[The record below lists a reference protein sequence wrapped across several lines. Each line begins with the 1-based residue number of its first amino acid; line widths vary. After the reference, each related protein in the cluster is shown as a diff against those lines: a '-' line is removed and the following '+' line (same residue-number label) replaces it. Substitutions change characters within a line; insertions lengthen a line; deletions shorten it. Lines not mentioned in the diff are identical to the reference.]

1 MRIIYDNLPIPNS
14 IEKSVYIKTKD
25 SEKFNYIAGLLK
37 ESGYSGTVFTDVTSS
52 DDVPVKNN
60 DVPVKNNDVPVKNN
74 DVEFEKIA
82 DIVIDAEDIIDLNI
96 SEVMNSPE
104 ISRKGGE
111 VYVPAYVWQTAQFQ
125 SWYKDLLESGNT
137 LEKADVLYC
146 FTTSRGF
153 LFSYVMKVSI
163 WVEAEKRFK
172 ANEIIISRR
181 NVSNVIAYTDD
192 KIVLIKEF
200 RSPVSNDEG
209 FVYELPGGSSFDDA
223 VDPLE
228 NARTEFFE
236 EVGFLIKDKERF
248 RHVSDR
254 QLAATVITHKSNL
267 YAIKLTEDEIKE
279 IEMIGKKKD
288 DNTTVIGDN
297 DEHTYTVIVDK
308 KELFSLPVDFS
319 TIGMI
324 YSAIV

>member
-1 MRIIYDNLPIPNS
+1 MQIIHKNEPMPKS
-14 IEKSVYIKTKD
+14 ITKSVFIKTKD
-25 SEKFNYIAGLLK
+25 NEKLSYIINLLK
-37 ESGYSGTVFTDVTSS
+37 EAGYSGTVFTDINSQYGS
-52 DDVPVKNN
+52 NSIYNEEDFN
-60 DVPVKNNDVPVKNN
+60 
-74 DVEFEKIA
+74 KIA
-82 DIVIDAEDIIDLNI
+82 DIVVDLEDLIDINV
-96 SEVMNSPE
+96 SEIMNSSE
-104 ISRKGGE
+104 IPRKGGE
-111 VYVPAYVWQTAQFQ
+111 VYVPSYVWETAQFQ
-125 SWYKDLLESGNT
+125 SWYKDLIKAGNT
-137 LEKADVLYC
+137 LEKVDVLYH
-146 FTTSRGF
+146 FTTPSGY

-209 FVYELPGGSSFDDA
+209 FVYELPGGSSFDDS

-236 EVGFLIKDKERF
+236 EVGFLVKDKNRF

-254 QLAATVITHKSNL
+254 QLAATVVTHKANL
-267 YAIKLTEDEIKE
+267 YAIKLTKEEMDEIEK
-279 IEMIGKKKD
+279 IGKKKRM
-288 DNTTVIGDN
+288 NTMAIGDN
-297 DEHTYTVIVDK
+297 DEHTYTVVTN
-308 KELFSLPVDFS
+308 KEDLFKLPLDFS

-324 YSAIV
+324 YSAII

>member
-1 MRIIYDNLPIPNS
+1 MQIIHKNEPMPESITKSVFIKTQD
-14 IEKSVYIKTKD
+14 IEKLSHII
-25 SEKFNYIAGLLK
+25 NLLK
-37 ESGYSGTVFTDVTSS
+37 EAGYLGTVFTEINSKDGPHFVYNEE
-52 DDVPVKNN
+52 DFN
-60 DVPVKNNDVPVKNN
+60 
-74 DVEFEKIA
+74 KIA
-82 DIVIDAEDIIDLNI
+82 DIVVNVEDVIDINVTKI
-96 SEVMNSPE
+96 VNSPE
-104 ISRKGGE
+104 IPRKGGE
-111 VYVPAYVWQTAQFQ
+111 VYVPSYVWETAQFQ
-125 SWYKDLLESGNT
+125 SWYKDLIKAGNT
-137 LEKADVLYC
+137 LEKADVLYH
-146 FTTSRGF
+146 FTTPSGY

-209 FVYELPGGSSFDDA
+209 FVYELPGGSSFDDS

-236 EVGFLIKDKERF
+236 EVGFLVKDKNRF

-254 QLAATVITHKSNL
+254 QLAATVVTHKANL
-267 YAIKLTEDEIKE
+267 YAIKLTEEEMDEIEK
-279 IEMIGKKKD
+279 IGEKKRM
-288 DNTTVIGDN
+288 NTMAIGDN
-297 DEHTYTVIVDK
+297 DEHTYTVVIN
-308 KELFSLPVDFS
+308 KEDLFKLPVDFS

-324 YSAIV
+324 YSAII